1 MSSLFYSDEAEN
13 VLDLFYTVDTLVYVE
28 GPDDIPFWEQ
38 MFEKITNLKVEIYDV
53 GGSKAL
59 EPYIRKIDN
68 GTLNAIV
75 ACDSDL
81 TFFSE
86 DNVEHRNIIRTF
98 GYSIENTFICDKSLS
113 KTLRTIGK
121 VSADKIPIENVES
134 WLSGFYLGIE
144 KLVKLDIYNCKE
156 GLGQS
161 VMVDNATRFMVS
173 KTSSDICKTKIDT
186 YTDNIIPNLP
196 EYDESIIDTEIANK
210 GLDLR
215 YLVRGHFL
223 FSAIARYILCFT
235 KSLGIKTS
243 ISKQSLYPVL
253 ILSFFSMFDKQ
264 HPEYDYYFKSLTN
277 INITTQ

>member
-1 MSSLFYSDEAEN
+1 MSSFFYSDEAEN
-13 VLDLFYTVDTLVYVE
+13 VLDLFYNVDTLVYVE

-38 MFEKITNLKVEIYDV
+38 MFEKLTNLKVEIYDV
-53 GGSKAL
+53 GGCTAL
-59 EPYIRKIDN
+59 EPYINKINN
-68 GTLNAIV
+68 GILNAIV

-98 GYSIENTFICDKSLS
+98 GYSIENTFIYDKSLS
-113 KTLRTIGK
+113 KALRTIGK

-134 WLSGFYLGIE
+134 WLSEFHLGIK
-144 KLVKLDIYNCKE
+144 KLVKLDVYNYKE
-156 GLGQS
+156 KLGKS
-161 VMVDNATRFMVS
+161 VMVDNATRFMIS
-173 KTSSDICKTKIDT
+173 DTSSDICKNKIDI
-186 YTDNIIPNLP
+186 YTNTIIPNLP
-196 EYDESIIDTEIANK
+196 KYDESSVDTEIVNK

-243 ISKQSLYPVL
+243 VSNQSLYPIL
-253 ILSFFSMFDKQ
+253 ILSFFSTFDKQ
-264 HPEYDYYFKSLTN
+264 HPEYDYYSKSLTN
-277 INITTQ
+277 INITT